1 MQVGDLVQELITYEG
16 GGSPDSGGRVGIVME
31 IAETLADVTLGQ
43 GFGAWVRWCGNVDWE
58 IIYPEDIIIL
68 SKVAE

>member
-1 MQVGDLVQELITYEG
+1 MQVGDLIQEVITHEHG
-16 GGSPDSGGRVGIVME
+16 NKDGGRVGIVME

-68 SKVAE
+68 SKVSE

>member
-1 MQVGDLVQELITYEG
+1 MQVGDLVQEIITHEHG
-16 GGSPDSGGRVGIVME
+16 NKDGGRVGIVME
-31 IAETLADVTLGQ
+31 VAETLADVTLGQ

-68 SKVAE
+68 SKVSE

>member
-1 MQVGDLVQELITYEG
+1 MQVGDLVQEVITHEHG
-16 GGSPDSGGRVGIVME
+16 NKDGGRVGIVME

-58 IIYPEDIIIL
+58 IIYPEDVIIL
-68 SKVAE
+68 SKVSE

>member
-1 MQVGDLVQELITYEG
+1 MQVGDLVQEVITHEHG
-16 GGSPDSGGRVGIVME
+16 NKDGGRVGIVME

-58 IIYPEDIIIL
+58 IIYPEDVIIL
-68 SKVAE
+68 SKVAK